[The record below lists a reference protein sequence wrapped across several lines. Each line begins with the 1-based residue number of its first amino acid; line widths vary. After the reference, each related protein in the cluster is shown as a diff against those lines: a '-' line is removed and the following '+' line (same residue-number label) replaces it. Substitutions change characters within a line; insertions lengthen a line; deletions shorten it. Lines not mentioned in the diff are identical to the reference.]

1 MAISKKPRSSRSKRS
16 TTTKKKTT
24 PAKAKTY
31 TILKKSVFDPTKKL
45 STQGKTRITTKTG
58 AHLAS
63 RVALA
68 RKKRPT
74 RIYLYRHK
82 KIMVYQIKYVR
93 EDGKVKSASAK
104 RIKTL
109 PAKGKASST
118 GTKKKRK
125 TKKRKTRKKKSSLSS
140 CTCKTKGACKKKI
153 SGTKT
158 KINKLQKELAI
169 LKRTSR
175 RMSA

>member
-1 MAISKKPRSSRSKRS
+1 MAVSRNPRSSSR
-16 TTTKKKTT
+16 KKKTT
-24 PAKAKTY
+24 SVKAKTY
-31 TILKKSVFDPTKKL
+31 TILKKSAFDPAKKL
-45 STQGKTRITTKTG
+45 STQGKTRTTTKTG

-93 EDGKVKSASAK
+93 EDGKVKSAIAK

-109 PAKGKASST
+109 SAKGKASSS
-118 GTKKKRK
+118 GTKKKKRK
-125 TKKRKTRKKKSSLSS
+125 TKKKTKKKKSSGSS
-140 CTCKTKGACKKKI
+140 CNCKTKGACKKKI

-158 KINKLQKELAI
+158 KINKLQKELEV

-175 RMSA
+175 HMSA

>member
-1 MAISKKPRSSRSKRS
+1 MAVSKNSRSSSKRP
-16 TTTKKKTT
+16 TTTRRKKKQTSVT
-24 PAKAKTY
+24 AKTY
-31 TILKKSVFDPTKKL
+31 TILKKSAFDPTKKL
-45 STQGKTRITTKTG
+45 STQGKTRTTTKTG

-68 RKKRPT
+68 RRKRPT

-109 PAKGKASST
+109 SAKGKASSS

-125 TKKRKTRKKKSSLSS
+125 TKSKSKSKSSGSS

-153 SGTKT
+153 SGNKT
-158 KINKLQKELAI
+158 KINKLQREI
-169 LKRTSR
+169 EVLKRTSR
-175 RMSA
+175 SMSA